1 MKPSRVAVPW
11 PWAPLMARI
20 LLRRAHGRRAPPSP
34 PTPRGWTAPAAG
46 TPPGLTLR
54 HRCGGTRRRDRPPA
68 ARASPPPPRP
78 VGGGGGRARLTRAE
92 GPHAH
97 AALAGS
103 HRFLPTDPDLA
114 PADPSRGD
122 AAGHVTERHSH
133 PARDSHAGGPRR
145 PRPRPGAPARGTRCP
160 RRRLAASCPVPDATR
175 GPART
180 ARHREPRLP
189 GRCQR
194 RPSPRRRVHTRAH
207 LTHAAVALGLLWSLR
222 ATV

>member
-1 MKPSRVAVPW
+1 MPW
-11 PWAPLMARI
+11 PWAPLTARI
-20 LLRRAHGRRAPPSP
+20 LLRRAHGRRAPPSS

-145 PRPRPGAPARGTRCP
+145 PRPRPGAPQGGRGARAGGW
-160 RRRLAASCPVPDATR
+160 RRLARSLTPRGALAHSQAPGTSAPRQVPATAKSAQACSH
-175 GPART
+175 ART
-180 ARHREPRLP
+180 PHARRHGP
-189 GRCQR
+189 G
-194 RPSPRRRVHTRAH
+194 SPLVIKGDCLVTDN
-207 LTHAAVALGLLWSLR
+207 S
-222 ATV
+222 